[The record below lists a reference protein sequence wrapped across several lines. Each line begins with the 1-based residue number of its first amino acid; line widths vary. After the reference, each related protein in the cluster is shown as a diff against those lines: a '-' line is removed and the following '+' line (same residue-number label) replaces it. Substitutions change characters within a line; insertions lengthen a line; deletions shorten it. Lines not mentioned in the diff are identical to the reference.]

1 MASPVSF
8 FSSETGAVLKREA
21 LTEVALVFP
30 NSYGVGM
37 SNLGFQSMYA
47 LINARGD
54 ALCHRAFPKGSGA
67 VRTIEVGRRLS
78 DYDIVAFSISFE
90 NDYLNVIRTL
100 SRSGIS
106 LLGKERGEREPLV
119 VAGGSAVSLNPEP
132 LAPFVDAFAVGEGD
146 ELAGELLDLYG
157 VERRS
162 SRSGLLRSL
171 SSIDGVYVPSLYG
184 YAPGSGFSLRG
195 SAPFPVRARRSSLF
209 PDRGTRSAI
218 VSPRAEF
225 SNMFLVEVSRGCSR
239 GCLFCPCGAVYGGAR
254 HRRPEKVLE
263 DVRAGLETTKK
274 IGLVG
279 AAVSDY
285 PGIDRLV
292 GLSCDM
298 GARVSLSSLRAD
310 SLTRGLLSS
319 LRRSG
324 QRTITLAPEAG
335 SYRLRARI
343 GKPIEDD
350 AVLSALEEAKR
361 LGFGSARLYFM
372 IGLPGEETGDVEAIV
387 RFLKRASGF
396 LPVRASVNP
405 FVPKGWTPFAWT
417 AMEPKEKL
425 RAKGNLIRKGV
436 SGQKRATVVLESVR
450 SSIMEGALA
459 RGDRD
464 LGLRL
469 AEGKA
474 DEKLL
479 RSYAERAFTIEDPA
493 PWEIAD
499 PGRGREDLWK
509 RWLAFQA
516 SGSAGYRNSG
526 RTTG

>member
-1 MASPVSF
+1 MASPETVL
-8 FSSETGAVLKREA
+8 SSETGTVLKREA

-37 SNLGFQSMYA
+37 SNLGFQSIYS

-54 ALCHRAFPKGSGA
+54 ALCHRAFHDGGGGLLTVEA
-67 VRTIEVGRRLS
+67 GRRLS
-78 DYDIVAFSISFE
+78 EYDIVAFSISFE
-90 NDYLNVIRTL
+90 NDYLNVVRSL
-100 SRSGIS
+100 SRSGIR
-106 LLGKERGEREPLV
+106 LLGSERGDREPLV
-119 VAGGSAVSLNPEP
+119 IAGGAAVSLNPEP
-132 LAPFVDAFAVGEGD
+132 LAPFVDAFVVGEGD
-146 ELAGELLDLYG
+146 ELAGELLNLYG
-157 VERRS
+157 AERRT

-184 YAPGSGFSLRG
+184 YEPGSGFSPRG
-195 SAPFPVRARRSSLF
+195 RAPFPVRARRSSLF

-218 VSPRAEF
+218 LSRRAGF
-225 SNMFLVEVSRGCSR
+225 SNMFMVEVSRGCSR
-239 GCLFCPCGAVYGGAR
+239 GCLFCPCGAVYGRAR
-254 HRRPEKVLE
+254 HREPGAVLE
-263 DVRAGLETTKK
+263 DVRAGLESTKK

-310 SLTRGLLSS
+310 SLTRGLLSA

-343 GKPIEDD
+343 GKPIADD
-350 AVLSALEEAKR
+350 DVFSALEEAAR

-372 IGLPGEETGDVEAIV
+372 IGLPGEETEDVEAIV
-387 RFLKRASGF
+387 RFLKRASGI
-396 LPVRASVNP
+396 LPVRASVNS
-405 FVPKGWTPFAWT
+405 FVPKAWTPFAWT

-425 RAKGNLIRKGV
+425 RAKGGVIQKGV
-436 SGQKRATVVLESVR
+436 SGEKRVTVVLESVR
-450 SSIMEGALA
+450 SSIVEGALA
-459 RGDRD
+459 RGDRS

-474 DEKLL
+474 GEKLL
-479 RSYAERAFTIEDPA
+479 QSYAGRALTIEDPA
-493 PWEIAD
+493 PWEIID
-499 PGRGREDLWK
+499 PGRGREELWSIWQSYSDGLS
-509 RWLAFQA
+509 R
-516 SGSAGYRNSG
+516 S
-526 RTTG
+526 